1 MVCSVSLLVLKDSSL
16 HIPAIQALRSVLNAL
31 CVVNRKS
38 MFVYQERTTKSVF
51 YLRLC
56 ETSQTGKYSDLDG
69 SLQPMSRCVGLARSQ
84 EPLFSEEF
92 TGSRSSLEGARP
104 LGQVD
109 KHILLLVHGV
119 ESAGPE
125 ITDELVKVLR
135 KRLDETTL
143 DIITIML
150 GRNCKLTPAD
160 VEFIQPSGS
169 PATDVMEFTLPQ
181 CFMPWTPAVAHYLR
195 QNLLIFLHIP
205 KYTDSYVEHHFK
217 VPCRTSF
224 STSSHPLSSKV
235 LPVSRCRS

>member
-1 MVCSVSLLVLKDSSL
+1 MVCLVC
-16 HIPAIQALRSVLNAL
+16 N
-31 CVVNRKS
+31 
-38 MFVYQERTTKSVF
+38 T
-51 YLRLC
+51 
-56 ETSQTGKYSDLDG
+56 
-69 SLQPMSRCVGLARSQ
+69 
-84 EPLFSEEF
+84 
-92 TGSRSSLEGARP
+92 
-104 LGQVD
+104 
-109 KHILLLVHGV
+109 
-119 ESAGPE
+119 GPE

-217 VPCRTSF
+217 V
-224 STSSHPLSSKV
+224 